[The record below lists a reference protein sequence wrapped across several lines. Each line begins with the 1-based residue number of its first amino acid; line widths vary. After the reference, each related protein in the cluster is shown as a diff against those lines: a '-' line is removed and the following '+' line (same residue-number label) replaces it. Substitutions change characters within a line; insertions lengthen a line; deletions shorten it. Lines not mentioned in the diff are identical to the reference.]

1 MLLCW
6 AVLTFFY
13 LGRLVIHGAAPAPD
27 RPFATPRTV
36 DLNRAGIPELMTL
49 PGLGRT
55 RAAAV
60 VLHRVRHGPFRTV
73 DDLAQVDGLGPV
85 TVERLRRH
93 LRVHGK

>member
-1 MLLCW
+1 
-6 AVLTFFY
+6 
-13 LGRLVIHGAAPAPD
+13 
-27 RPFATPRTV
+27 
-36 DLNRAGIPELMTL
+36 MTL

-93 LRVHGK
+93 LRDPGK